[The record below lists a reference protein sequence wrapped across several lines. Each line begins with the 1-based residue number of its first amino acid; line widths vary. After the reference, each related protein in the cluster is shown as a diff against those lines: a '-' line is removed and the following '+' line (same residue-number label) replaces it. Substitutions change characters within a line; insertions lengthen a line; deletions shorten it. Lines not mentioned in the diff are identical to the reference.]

1 MGIISNANASVI
13 NVIFG
18 NPTILAPSTCYE
30 LDKFYSPERQPKGY
44 ICSNALCPNSAAKA
58 AKEQST
64 LEREKMRMP
73 TERRVCAVVYC
84 GAGILLRMPAN
95 DQIG

>member
-1 MGIISNANASVI
+1 MGIISSASVI
-13 NVIFG
+13 NVILG
-18 NPTILAPSTCYE
+18 NPTILGSSTCYE

-44 ICSNALCPNSAAKA
+44 ICSNALCTNSAAKD

-64 LEREKMRMP
+64 LEREKMQIT

-84 GAGILLRMPAN
+84 GAGILLRVPED